1 MINART
7 DEITPKDTRTVD
19 PVAASAARKLETF
32 NEMKISRVPRIVSE
46 QTDEFGCNS
55 TLIDIKDV
63 YRRFFK

>member
-1 MINART
+1 MLERT
-7 DEITPKDTRTVD
+7 RLLRKRTVD
-19 PVAASAARKLETF
+19 PVADSVARKLEMF
-32 NEMKISRVPRIVSE
+32 NEMKMFKVSRTVSE